1 MTGDQSTPRASGPER
16 ITPRALE
23 RRVKRWLLEGPF
35 DCYVQVAP
43 GLEELLAAEL
53 VDGGFAGER
62 SALRVER
69 GGIAVA
75 LDQAGIMRANLELR
89 TASRVLL
96 RLGEFP
102 AASPEM
108 LYDRARGVPW
118 LTQIG
123 FASTY
128 DLHVTSRRSK
138 LQAGDAVATTVASA
152 VARELR
158 PFGLYPK
165 PAPDAA
171 LVFHVHLQ
179 DDRCTVSLDT
189 SGGHLHR
196 RGVRRHVH
204 TAPMRETLAAAMVMT
219 GLRRLNGPPDVVI
232 DPFCGSGTLL
242 IEAAD
247 ALAGLAPGR
256 HRAFAF
262 EQAAWFRAG
271 AYREVRRRAEREA
284 RGPFPGAQ
292 AVGSD
297 ADVPPP
303 ATRSERNGPPAAA
316 TRLVG
321 IDSDPTAL
329 ETARANLAHPEYAGV
344 TLELGDST
352 RFAFA
357 ALGAQRGLVLANLP
371 YGVRLGERRE
381 ASATARAFLEGLAR
395 SVSPWEVVLL
405 TTDAEAVLPY
415 LRDADVVRT
424 RNGGL
429 AVGLVGGRVGGAGAP
444 GAVAGTGEIVA
455 SSLPSG

>member
-1 MTGDQSTPRASGPER
+1 MLDGSTPSASGPER

-43 GLEELLAAEL
+43 GHEALLASELL
-53 VDGGFAGER
+53 DGGFAGAASE
-62 SALRVER
+62 LRVER
-69 GGIAVA
+69 GGIALV
-75 LDQAGIMRANLELR
+75 LDHAGIMRANLELR

-96 RLGEFP
+96 RLREFP

-123 FASTY
+123 FAPSFG
-128 DLHVTSRRSK
+128 LHVTSRHSK

-204 TAPMRETLAAAMVMT
+204 TAPVRETLAAAMVMT
-219 GLRRLNGPPDVVI
+219 GLRRLDGPPDVVL

-262 EQAAWFRAG
+262 EKAAWFRAG
-271 AYREVRRRAEREA
+271 AYRETRRLMERGAGHSGASSGGRELGAEEA
-284 RGPFPGAQ
+284 TTR
-292 AVGSD
+292 
-297 ADVPPP
+297 PP
-303 ATRSERNGPPAAA
+303 ATHI
-316 TRLVG
+316 VG
-321 IDSDPTAL
+321 IDSDSEAL
-329 ETARANLAHPEYAGV
+329 EAARANLARPEYAGV
-344 TLELGDST
+344 SLEPGDST
-352 RFAFA
+352 RFDFA
-357 ALGAQRGLVLANLP
+357 ALGARRGLVLANLP

-381 ASATARAFLEGLAR
+381 ASATARAFLERLVG
-395 SVSPWEVVLL
+395 SGGTWEVVLL

-415 LRDADVVRT
+415 LRDVDVVRT

-429 AVGLVGGRVGGAGAP
+429 AVALVGGRVGGAG
-444 GAVAGTGEIVA
+444 GSG
-455 SSLPSG
+455 SS